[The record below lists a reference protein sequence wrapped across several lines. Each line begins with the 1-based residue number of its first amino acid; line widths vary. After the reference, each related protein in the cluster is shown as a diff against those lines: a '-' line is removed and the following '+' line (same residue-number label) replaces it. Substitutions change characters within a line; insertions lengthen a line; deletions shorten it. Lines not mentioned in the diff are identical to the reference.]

1 MTDPIRFGNGRV
13 ILIRHGETSWS
24 ALGKHTGRTDIELT
38 VSGELAAKN
47 VAALLPVQPDLVLCS
62 PLKRAQRTAELA
74 GLVVSR
80 AEPDLIEWDYGSWEG
95 RTTPE
100 IRQALD
106 DPAWL
111 IWDQPIPQGEQLS
124 DVATRVD
131 RVVAGVLQTVE
142 SGGTAVL
149 VAHGHVLRILAA
161 RWLGQAPICGR
172 YLALDPATIS
182 ILGFEH
188 EEHVITTWNS
198 PR

>member
-1 MTDPIRFGNGRV
+1 MTGPIRASNGRI

-24 ALGKHTGRTDIELT
+24 ATGKHTGRTDIELT
-38 VSGELAAKN
+38 GPGELAATN
-47 VAALLPVQPDLVLCS
+47 VAALLPTQPDLVLCS

-80 AEPDLIEWDYGSWEG
+80 TEPDLMEWDYGNWEG
-95 RTTPE
+95 KTTPE

-106 DPAWL
+106 DPTWL
-111 IWDQPIPQGEQLS
+111 IWDHPIPGGEQLS
-124 DVATRVD
+124 DVAIRVD
-131 RVVAGVLQTVE
+131 RVIAEVQPTIDT
-142 SGGTAVL
+142 GGTAVL

-161 RWLGQAPICGR
+161 RWLGQTPIDGR

-188 EEHVITTWNS
+188 EEHVINVWNS